1 MKHVLAIAA
10 LLILAPSGFA
20 AGWTEDFSAAKKSA
34 KQNHKDLLIDFTGS
48 DWCGYCMMLDAQVF
62 KKDEFSKVVPEN
74 FVLVKI
80 DSPQDPSK
88 QSAAIREQNAKLSE
102 LYAIEGLPTVLLT
115 DAEGRPY
122 ASTGYKEEFADNAA
136 GWVAHLM
143 SLRKVRSGRDAAFAK
158 AAKAEGMEKAK
169 SLSNGLKELDPLWF
183 ASFYQPEMDAILTA
197 DPEDSLGIRKL
208 MADLE
213 KAGIFTGKI
222 DALSAEIDTAM
233 AKKNSADALKL
244 VDDFIAREKPAGE
257 QLQIAMSLK
266 VDVIDDGQ
274 NDQATLKLIDEVIKI
289 APDTATAADL
299 RDLRKE
305 IEE

>member
-1 MKHVLAIAA
+1 MKHVLAIAS

-20 AGWTEDFSAAKKSA
+20 ADWTEDFSAAKKSA
-34 KQNHKDLLIDFTGS
+34 KENHKDLLIDFTGS

-88 QSAAIREQNAKLSE
+88 QSAAIQAQNANLSR
-102 LYAIEGLPTVLLT
+102 LYSIEGLPTVLLA

-122 ASTGYKEEFADNAA
+122 ASTGYKEEFADNGA
-136 GWVAHLM
+136 GWVGHLM
-143 SLRKVRSGRDAAFAK
+143 SLRKVRNARDTAFAD
-158 AAKAEGMEKAK
+158 ASKAEGMEKASK
-169 SLSNGLKELDPLWF
+169 LANGLKEIDPLWF
-183 ASFYQPEMDAILTA
+183 ASFYLPEMDAILAA

-213 KAGIFTGKI
+213 KAGIFSTKI
-222 DALSAEIDTAM
+222 EVLSAEMDMAM
-233 AKKNSADALKL
+233 AKKNPTDALKL
-244 VDDFIAREKPAGE
+244 VDAFIARENLAGE
-257 QLQIAMSLK
+257 DLQISMSLK